1 MSNQQL
7 RHNPRHDQIIAF
19 LKDNINNL
27 SYQELTEMVEIK
39 FGYKFSCQET
49 LIYHLKKND
58 IIKGEAV
65 KFRMKNIKGLRKI
78 FERDMFKLEKLKEGG
93 VIN

>member
-1 MSNQQL
+1 LNISRSN
-7 RHNPRHDQIIAF
+7 IF
-19 LKDNINNL
+19 LKPFIFFILNL
-27 SYQELTEMVEIK
+27 TASP
-39 FGYKFSCQET
+39 

-78 FERDMFKLEKLKEGG
+78 FERDMFKLEKLKEGEEK
-93 VIN
+93 

>member
-1 MSNQQL
+1 
-7 RHNPRHDQIIAF
+7 
-19 LKDNINNL
+19 
-27 SYQELTEMVEIK
+27 MVEIK

-65 KFRMKNIKGLRKI
+65 KLRMKNIKGLRKI
-78 FERDMFKLEKLKEGG
+78 FERDMFKLEKLKEGEEK
-93 VIN
+93 

>member
-7 RHNPRHDQIIAF
+7 RHNPRHDQIITF

-39 FGYKFSCQET
+39 FGYKFNCQET

-65 KFRMKNIKGLRKI
+65 KLRMKNIKGLRKI
-78 FERDMFKLEKLKEGG
+78 FERDMFKLEKLKEGEEK
-93 VIN
+93 